1 MPRRDQCGA
10 LLPAVGSS
18 GRVAEQKTLKG
29 ALVLSAA
36 LAKIA
41 RFGSLTG
48 VAPSERHRR
57 AERAHCPMSSLLRQA
72 SHGKLLGERRLR
84 SSGQRPDQGQIAARV
99 ESAGAH
105 VKRAKRRTL
114 WPAKLRQTS
123 LPRAN
128 ATPCVAM
135 GRARPLSATSRSARV
150 ANARTLALRRIW
162 AERARVSVPPLGLP
176 PRKGTEGPSS
186 ANLPCC
192 FPDCQAQRK

>member
-1 MPRRDQCGA
+1 M
-10 LLPAVGSS
+10 GSS

-72 SHGKLLGERRLR
+72 SHGMLLGERRPR
-84 SSGQRPDQGQIAARV
+84 ASGQRPDQGQIATRV

-105 VKRAKRRTL
+105 VNRTKRRTL
-114 WPAKLRQTS
+114 WPAKLRQMS
-123 LPRAN
+123 LSGAN
-128 ATPCVAM
+128 ATLCVAI
-135 GRARPLSATSRSARV
+135 GR
-150 ANARTLALRRIW
+150 
-162 AERARVSVPPLGLP
+162 
-176 PRKGTEGPSS
+176 SS
-186 ANLPCC
+186 AIECHVEISEG
-192 FPDCQAQRK
+192 R